1 MTLMIC
7 VTVVRKNENKIN
19 TKIITVFMHL
29 FDVPFCTMLI
39 KKLTV
44 SCNISDIK
52 SDEVQFCY
60 L

>member
-29 FDVPFCTMLI
+29 FDVPFCKMLI

-52 SDEVQFCY
+52 
-60 L
+60 